1 MLDEGGPD
9 PHNRGMSVY
18 LSTELR
24 PARWPWLE
32 AARERGQLWLYDP
45 RRIAG
50 PPIPISEFDLEAVN
64 LFNGQLTIAEIHATL
79 TVRFGAGAP
88 SPQSL
93 AAFAERLDR
102 ELYLDGFAFRDY
114 LAGTIRRPSCVGCYP
129 LEPAAIRA
137 KMDRL
142 FTAPGGP
149 GLPNGRAIDNPR
161 LRAVLAPHMDYD
173 RGNVTYGH
181 AFKTLIEQTDARLFF
196 VIGTSHYSPARFSLT
211 RMNFVTPL
219 GMVETDRASVDRIAA
234 ACGPAVFEDPFAHL
248 PEHSIELEVVVLQ
261 HLLGDRPFRIVP
273 LLVGSFG
280 DCVASRTA
288 PDQVDEIARMI
299 DALRSAEAAAGE
311 PVCYVI
317 SGDLAHVGPKFGD
330 PEPVRSPFLAES
342 RQRDEAILDTLK
354 AADRNGYFETIADE
368 GDARRI
374 CGLPPTYVALA
385 ATRPNEGTTLHY
397 QQFVHPQGHE
407 SVSFAAAA
415 FYE

>member
-1 MLDEGGPD
+1 
-9 PHNRGMSVY
+9 MSAY
-18 LSTELR
+18 LSAELR

-64 LFNGQLTIAEIHATL
+64 LFNGQLTIAEVHAAL
-79 TVRFGAGAP
+79 AVRFGAAAP

-102 ELYLDGFAFRDY
+102 ELYLDGLAFRDY
-114 LAGTIRRPSCVGCYP
+114 LAGPHRRPACVGCYP
-129 LEPAAIRA
+129 LEPAAIQA

-149 GLPNGRAIDNPR
+149 GLPSSHIGTGAR

-196 VIGTSHYSPARFSLT
+196 VVGTSHYSPARFSLT

-219 GMVETDRASVDRIAA
+219 GLVETDRASVDRIAA
-234 ACGPAVFEDPFAHL
+234 ACGPSVFEDPFAHL
-248 PEHSIELEVVVLQ
+248 PEHSIELEIVVMQ
-261 HLLGDRPFRIVP
+261 HLLRDRPFRIVP

-288 PDQVDEIARMI
+288 PETMPEISRMI
-299 DALRSAEAAAGE
+299 EALRAAEAAAGE
-311 PVCYVI
+311 PVCYVV

-330 PEPVRSPFLAES
+330 ADPVREPFLAES
-342 RQRDEAILDTLK
+342 RRRDEAILERLK
-354 AADRNGYFETIADE
+354 AADRNGYFEAIAEE

-385 ATRPNEGTTLHY
+385 AARPTAGTALHY